1 MSTTQQPLLSPQLSL
16 CLPHPSI
23 AELRHGNFLDPSPF
37 LFRYRDVRAS
47 LRVSMFFYKS
57 VILCLLNFVFFF
69 FLPPLSFI
77 SFLKLCFRS
86 LATGDVTDVVIQVE
100 DSRFCLHKVK
110 GI

>member
-1 MSTTQQPLLSPQLSL
+1 MSTTQQPLLSLQLSL
-16 CLPHPSI
+16 CLPHPST
-23 AELRHGNFLDPSPF
+23 AELRHGNFLDPPPF
-37 LFRYRDVRAS
+37 LFRYGDVRAS
-47 LRVSMFFYKS
+47 LRVSMFLQISYTLS
-57 VILCLLNFVFFF
+57 SYFVFFF
-69 FLPPLSFI
+69 FYHLSFI